1 MKFLTTPALY
11 FLAAAASQAAHVSAV
26 PNLFEDGGDG
36 GTSRVRVFIR
46 YKPGHKEEV
55 KDEVATSLG
64 LGNGGRALG
73 TASADNEAFHYE
85 FNKLSTLAVTV
96 PTAELENLRKD
107 PNILLIEEDHRRSLI
122 GIAESSSDNP
132 GGVRSRRDQTTSQ
145 TVPYGIDMVEARD
158 VWDANRD
165 GIVDDGAPT
174 GATRKVCI
182 IDSGFLVTHPDL
194 QGISVT
200 GYNGNLPW
208 NQDGNGHGTHV
219 AGTIAAMN
227 NNIGVVGVSPGTVQ
241 LYIVRVF
248 GNDGKWA
255 YSSDLI
261 DAANRCASA
270 GANIISMSL
279 GGPSSPATENAKFDE
294 LNTQGILSIAAAG
307 NSGGTDLSYPASYP
321 SVMSVAAIDS
331 NKVLASFSTRNSQV
345 DISAPGKDVLST
357 TPTAGYSSYSG
368 TSMATPH
375 VSAVAALVWSAKTS
389 ATNAE
394 VRAAL
399 IASAEDLGTPGR
411 DDSYGHGLVKAKQAI
426 ELLLGLRTSRP
437 TPAPTPCVGA
447 DVEVKILTDRYP
459 DETTWTLVGGTGT
472 AMSGGPYSLN
482 NTLYSVKQ
490 CFTSGQYGQYTFSI
504 KDLYGDGICCRWGS
518 GSYNVLVDGNTA
530 VSGGQFASSE
540 VKTVVIGTTPIPQS
554 SLPTTVKP
562 TAKPTNVRTLIPY
575 VVCYCYPLS
584 HLLIHSV
591 LRSEKTPS
599 STRPSTAMPTS
610 AKPTSVSSFNSIVI
624 CVIPIHYLTFLFAPS
639 FAPEDPVE

>member
-1 MKFLTTPALY
+1 MRFLTPALY

-26 PNLFEDGGDG
+26 PNLFEDGGGDG
-36 GTSRVRVFIR
+36 GTSRVFIR

-85 FNKLSTLAVTV
+85 FNKLSTIAVTV
-96 PTAELENLRKD
+96 PTDELENLRKD

-132 GGVRSRRDQTTSQ
+132 GGLRSRRDQTTSQ

-194 QGISVT
+194 QGISVA

-248 GNDGKWA
+248 GDAGSWA

-279 GGPSSPATENAKFDE
+279 GGPSFSATEDAKFSE
-294 LNTQGILSIAAAG
+294 LNNQGILSIAAAG
-307 NSGGTDLSYPASYP
+307 NSGGTDLGYPASYP

-331 NKVLASFSTRNSQV
+331 NKLLASFSTRNSQV

-357 TPTAGYSSYSG
+357 TPTAGYSSWSG

-426 ELLLGLRTSRP
+426 EFLLGLSTSRP
-437 TPAPTPCVGA
+437 TSAPPPTSAPSARPPCVGA

-459 DETTWTLVGGTGT
+459 GETTWTLGGTGT
-472 AMSGGPYSLN
+472 AMSGGPYSLQ

-504 KDLYGDGICCRWGS
+504 KDSYGDGICCVYGS
-518 GSYNVLVDGNTA
+518 GSYNVLVNGNTA
-530 VSGGQFASSE
+530 FSGGQFASSE
-540 VKTVVIGTTPIPQS
+540 DKTVVIGTTPIPQS
-554 SLPTTVKP
+554 SLPTTVEP
-562 TAKPTNVRTLIPY
+562 TAKPTHVRTLIPY

-591 LRSEKTPS
+591 FRSEKTPS

-610 AKPTSVSSFNSIVI
+610 AKPTSVSNFSSVVF
-624 CVIPIHYLTFLFAPS
+624 CFFPIHYLT
-639 FAPEDPVE
+639 